1 MVTYSSARLAG
12 FLTAH
17 TISSLYTKSRKEF
30 EPLLGRVNQDDT
42 LSLAAMPYAQ
52 NDNVSGLLAPYS
64 EVSKAAAF
72 VKRSETVVD
81 NGKRISCISVSF
93 IEYDGEFNSQSI
105 VELQTPY
112 TPRRIFSKLKIHTPK
127 LVLLPE
133 VFREEKHET
142 ALLEAFIFGSGEH
155 EEGSAIWDISVD
167 ESI

>member
-17 TISSLYTKSRKEF
+17 TISSLYREPRKGF
-30 EPLLGRVNQDDT
+30 VPLLGRVNQDDT
-42 LSLAAMPYAQ
+42 LSLASMPYAQ
-52 NDNVSGLLAPYS
+52 KDNVNVLLAPYS

-72 VKRSETVVD
+72 VKRSQTIVA
-81 NGKRISCISVSF
+81 NGKSFNCISVSF
-93 IEYDGEFNSQSI
+93 IEYEGEFNSHSV
-105 VELQTPY
+105 VEMQTPY
-112 TPRRIFSKLKIHTPK
+112 TPKRLFSKLKIHTPK
-127 LVLLPE
+127 LVSLPE
-133 VFREEKHET
+133 FYREEKYET